1 MYVRIRWLVQKKKSD
16 MDDYSDKAGRI
27 NKTSIIR
34 HFDPTGDISNYKRE
48 VRIDAN
54 LLELFFSNDDG
65 LYTQSNIQIELEN
78 EEKIN
83 EINYIIEHMLPE
95 IEKYVILL
103 LFFYKKKQEV
113 VGRILKVSQE
123 MVCYY
128 KKRALKR
135 INLLYFFR
143 NIDIVRME
151 EFLDKY
157 VTKKQK
163 IAMIEY
169 FKDHDLRRIAKK
181 IGKSE
186 GKIDLLYESIGSRI
200 KLGLKRLD
208 YLKKSSNESL
218 SKEASLYHQ
227 VFSLLKRYNSLY
239 HTQSKKKVG
248 KEISV

>member
-1 MYVRIRWLVQKKKSD
+1 
-16 MDDYSDKAGRI
+16 MDDYLQKL

-34 HFDPTGDISNYKRE
+34 HFDPTGDISKFKRE
-48 VRIDAN
+48 VRIDQN
-54 LLELFFSNDDG
+54 LLEIFFSNSDS
-65 LYTQSNIQIELEN
+65 LYSSSDVQIELEN

-83 EINYIIEHMLPE
+83 EINYIIENMLPE

-135 INLLYFFR
+135 IGLLCFFR
-143 NIDIVRME
+143 NIDITKME
-151 EFLDKY
+151 NFLEQH

-163 IAMIEY
+163 IAMMEY
-169 FKDHDLRRIAKK
+169 FKDHDLRRIAIK

-186 GKIDLLYESIGSRI
+186 GKDGLLYESIGSRI

-208 YLKKSSNESL
+208 YLKKSSSL
-218 SKEASLYHQ
+218 SLSREATLYHK
-227 VFSLLKRYNSLY
+227 VFSLLKKYNSLY
-239 HTQSKKKVG
+239 HTQSKKKVS

>member
-1 MYVRIRWLVQKKKSD
+1 
-16 MDDYSDKAGRI
+16 
-27 NKTSIIR
+27 
-34 HFDPTGDISNYKRE
+34 
-48 VRIDAN
+48 
-54 LLELFFSNDDG
+54 
-65 LYTQSNIQIELEN
+65 
-78 EEKIN
+78 
-83 EINYIIEHMLPE
+83 MLPE

-135 INLLYFFR
+135 IGLLCFFR
-143 NIDIVRME
+143 NIDITKME
-151 EFLDKY
+151 NFLEQH

-163 IAMIEY
+163 IAMMEY
-169 FKDHDLRRIAKK
+169 FKDHDLRRIAIK

-186 GKIDLLYESIGSRI
+186 GKDGLLYESIGSRI

-208 YLKKSSNESL
+208 YLKKSSSL
-218 SKEASLYHQ
+218 SLSREATLYHK
-227 VFSLLKRYNSLY
+227 VFSLLKKYNSLY
-239 HTQSKKKVG
+239 HTQSKKKVS

>member
-1 MYVRIRWLVQKKKSD
+1 
-16 MDDYSDKAGRI
+16 MDDYLPKLSKS
-27 NKTSIIR
+27 SIIR
-34 HFDPTGDISNYKRE
+34 HFDPSGDISAYKRE
-48 VRIDAN
+48 VRIDNN
-54 LLELFFSNDDG
+54 LLELFFSNSDS
-65 LYTQSNIQIELEN
+65 LYTSEDVQIELEN

-83 EINYIIEHMLPE
+83 EVNYVIEHMLPE

-135 INLLYFFR
+135 INLLCFFR
-143 NIDIVRME
+143 NIDITKME
-151 EFLDKY
+151 DFLDVH

-163 IAMIEY
+163 IAMLEY

-181 IGKSE
+181 IGKAE
-186 GKIDLLYESIGSRI
+186 GKPDLLYESIGSRI
-200 KLGLKRLD
+200 KLGLKRLE
-208 YLKKSSNESL
+208 YLKKSSSVSL
-218 SKEASLYHQ
+218 AREAAIYYK
-227 VFSLLKRYNSLY
+227 VFSLLKKYNSLY
-239 HTQSKKKVG
+239 HTQSKKTVQ

>member
-1 MYVRIRWLVQKKKSD
+1 MSESL
-16 MDDYSDKAGRI
+16 

-34 HFDPTGDISNYKRE
+34 HFDPSGDISSFKRE
-48 VRIDAN
+48 VRIDQN
-54 LLELFFSNDDG
+54 LLEMFFSNSDG
-65 LYTQSNIQIELEN
+65 LYAPSDIQIELEN
-78 EEKIN
+78 DDKIN

-95 IEKYVILL
+95 IEKFVILL

-113 VGRILKVSQE
+113 VGRILRVSQE

-135 INLLYFFR
+135 INLLCFFR
-143 NIDIVRME
+143 NIDITKME
-151 EFLDKY
+151 AFLDQH

-163 IAMIEY
+163 VAMLEY

-181 IGKSE
+181 IGKDE
-186 GKIDLLYESIGSRI
+186 GKISLLYESIGSRI

-208 YLKKSSNESL
+208 YLKKSSNTAL
-218 SKEASLYHQ
+218 SREAGLYHK
-227 VFSLLKRYNSLY
+227 VFSLLKKYNSLY
-239 HTQSKKKVG
+239 HTQSKKRVN

>member
-1 MYVRIRWLVQKKKSD
+1 
-16 MDDYSDKAGRI
+16 MDDNLHKL

-34 HFDPTGDISNYKRE
+34 HFDPLGDISKFKRE
-48 VRIDAN
+48 VRIDQN
-54 LLELFFSNDDG
+54 LLEIFFSNSDG
-65 LYTQSNIQIELEN
+65 LYSCSDVQIELEN

-83 EINYIIEHMLPE
+83 EINFIIENMLPE

-113 VGRILKVSQE
+113 VGRILRVSQE

-135 INLLYFFR
+135 ISLLCFFR
-143 NIDIVRME
+143 NIDITKME
-151 EFLDKY
+151 IFLDQY

-163 IAMIEY
+163 VAMMEY

-181 IGKSE
+181 IGKAE
-186 GKIDLLYESIGSRI
+186 GKEGLLYESIGSRI

-208 YLKKSSNESL
+208 YLKKSSNSSL
-218 SKEASLYHQ
+218 VKEATLYHK
-227 VFSLLKRYNSLY
+227 VFSLLKKYNSLY
-239 HTQSKKKVG
+239 HTQSKKKVS

>member
-1 MYVRIRWLVQKKKSD
+1 MEENLQKFS
-16 MDDYSDKAGRI
+16 
-27 NKTSIIR
+27 KTSIIR
-34 HFDPTGDISNYKRE
+34 HFDPSGDISAYKRE
-48 VRIDAN
+48 VRIDN
-54 LLELFFSNDDG
+54 SLLELFFSNSDG
-65 LYTQSNIQIELEN
+65 LYSSEDVKIELEN

-83 EINYIIEHMLPE
+83 EINYVIEHMLPE

-103 LFFYKKKQEV
+103 LFYYKKKQEV

-135 INLLYFFR
+135 INLLCFFR
-143 NIDIVRME
+143 NIDINKME
-151 EFLDKY
+151 EFLDRH

-186 GKIDLLYESIGSRI
+186 GKPDLLYESIGSRI
-200 KLGLKRLD
+200 KLGLKRLE
-208 YLKKSSNESL
+208 YLKKSSSASL
-218 SKEASLYHQ
+218 AREASLYHK
-227 VFSLLKRYNSLY
+227 VFSLLKKYNSLY
-239 HTQSKKKVG
+239 HTQSKKKVSD
-248 KEISV
+248 EISV